1 MRITTERLDIKLTN
15 AEIFAQ
21 LMRANGFTVRTLTE
35 AVQITL
41 IKKRSD
47 AKISKST
54 IGHLRSGARKTVS
67 HDVAEAIAELFG
79 MPTAAIFTPKVITV
93 TKQTPGRKKKENP

>member
-1 MRITTERLDIKLTN
+1 MRTTTERLDIKLTN

-21 LMRANGFTVRTLTE
+21 LMKANGYTVRTLTE
-35 AVQITL
+35 AIQLVL
-41 IKKRSD
+41 IRKKSP

-67 HDVAEAIAELFG
+67 HDVAVAIAELFG
-79 MPTAAIFTPKVITV
+79 LPTSAIFTPKLIKV
-93 TKQTPGRKKKENP
+93 TRDVPPTKREEK